1 MDLLIIIT
9 SLLTG
14 LFIIIKVRSMI
25 KKSNQRKR
33 ERERREKERE
43 LISSVTPL
51 NRGTETER
59 LLILELL
66 ENDTPPITIYH
77 DLIIKKPNDKFS
89 QIDLVLVMTEGI
101 IVFEVKDYSGW
112 LYGSGNSFVL
122 VNISF
127 SFPIILL
134 LTFFIFFHH
143 LIHIINDYTN
153 PY

>member
-1 MDLLIIIT
+1 MDLVIIIT

-33 ERERREKERE
+33 EIEQREKERE

-51 NRGTETER
+51 SRGTETER

-77 DLIIKKPNDKFS
+77 DLIVKKPNDKFS

-101 IVFEVKDYSGW
+101 IVFEIKDYSGW
-112 LYGSGNSFVL
+112 LYGSGNTTNWTQVL
-122 VNISF
+122 SYGN
-127 SFPIILL
+127 
-134 LTFFIFFHH
+134 
-143 LIHIINDYTN
+143 
-153 PY
+153 